1 MSSTSHEGKVKFYW
15 VLAILLCIITA
26 IEWAIF
32 EYREP
37 WQISVTM
44 LVSVLSILS
53 IIKFV
58 KVVGWYHLSEDPTM
72 LKLIFIFPVLIAF
85 VVCVDM
91 IVLLVICASYLW

>member
-44 LVSVLSILS
+44 LVSVFLFFPSLSL
-53 IIKFV
+53 
-58 KVVGWYHLSEDPTM
+58 
-72 LKLIFIFPVLIAF
+72 
-85 VVCVDM
+85 
-91 IVLLVICASYLW
+91 

>member
-53 IIKFV
+53 IIRFTESCWLV
-58 KVVGWYHLSEDPTM
+58 LHLSEDPTM
-72 LKLIFIFPVLIAF
+72 LKLIFIFPCLSH
-85 VVCVDM
+85 
-91 IVLLVICASYLW
+91 L

>member
-1 MSSTSHEGKVKFYW
+1 MSSSSHEGKVKFYW
-15 VLAILLCIITA
+15 ILAILLCIITA

-53 IIKFV
+53 IIKLV
-58 KVVGWYHLSEDPTM
+58 KVVGWYMHLAEDHTT

-85 VVCVDM
+85 IVCGGLVVLM
-91 IVLLVICASYLW
+91 K